1 MDKFDFMYK
10 YLIIIFVSIF
20 VTSCSIAYKFN
31 GASIDYTKMKT
42 VSISDFPIKTPLVYA
57 PLSQTFTEGLR
68 DIFQRQ
74 TRLRL
79 IKQGGDLHFE
89 GEISGYELTPQA
101 VKENAFASETR
112 LTVRVRVK
120 FTNNADSKQNFDQSF
135 TAYRDFPST
144 KMINEVQDQLIKEIV
159 DEITDNIYNASVAN
173 W

>member
-1 MDKFDFMYK
+1 MKK
-10 YLIIIFVSIF
+10 YILLFLIAILAN
-20 VTSCSIAYKFN
+20 SCTVAYKFN

-42 VSISDFPIKTPLVYA
+42 VSIADFPIKAPLVYA

-68 DIFQRQ
+68 DMFQRQ

-79 IKQGGDLHFE
+79 IKQGGDLQFE

-120 FTNNADSKQNFDQSF
+120 FTNNADPKQSFDQSF
-135 TAYRDFPST
+135 TAFRDFSSAQT
-144 KMINEVQDQLIKEIV
+144 LVQVQDQLIKAIV
-159 DEITDNIYNASVAN
+159 EELTDNIYNASVAN